1 MASDHARQLR
11 DHYSREKETQEGEDG
26 EGGEGGGAAGG
37 AGGTSTDTAAAQ
49 AKAEAEKK
57 ASSGGEA
64 AAFTSSLDRRGSLN
78 SLREE
83 EEDEEEEDEDD
94 SDVDLAAHSP
104 MLFGTPVKRAAGGGA
119 SREEEGENGDEE
131 GVVETAVSGAASLGG
146 AGGGGETKGNNA
158 AAPQTAG
165 GDDEDDEFDFD
176 GGDGGDGGDGAAEA
190 EAWAS
195 VDKLRDE
202 EEKAETAGGGGGGGA
217 GGGAGKG
224 RAGGGTI
231 TFEDALDHFA
241 SQDYTEIMASE
252 RFVPGKSVKSTKKG
266 FLSKL
271 RIGGRRGSTDAAAN
285 IEEESKLIFCIAL
298 TAYDDAEPVHRRILQ
313 VRIKR
318 DARESIHP
326 SCSVLCIAYAV
337 YSVSVQRNRVYECVS

>member
-37 AGGTSTDTAAAQ
+37 VGGTSTDTAAAQ

-146 AGGGGETKGNNA
+146 AGGGGETKGNNT

-165 GDDEDDEFDFD
+165 GDDEDDEFDFDGGDGAD

-313 VRIKR
+313 VRIRKR
-318 DARESIHP
+318 RERIRTSILQ
-326 SCSVLCIAYAV
+326 CTV
-337 YSVSVQRNRVYECVS
+337 YIVRRIQCKCTA